1 MRIVSLP
8 TIFRFCFLAALVQ
21 FVPILRADV
30 VQSGE
35 NRLFGI
41 SASYNDVF
49 FGDYFGRGGDTE
61 GHLAV
66 QGSVD
71 VQSHGFGAFR
81 MEKHQDGPVLVVG
94 GDVIASGTTVHDGN
108 AYIGGKL
115 NPQKG
120 NSQWNSL
127 GVSSDGVLSE
137 PGYQGSSGTIYVND
151 DSTFNRPYN
160 VPGYHK
166 SFAEGNISELPFDFG
181 LAKGQL
187 QTVSS
192 SLWALGETATG
203 AYNSSG
209 DYVIDLIGSGGL
221 QAVTV
226 DAGIFQRLA
235 ETGKNLFVNAG
246 ADTTLILNVS
256 DMYGIGLLDLSREL
270 FLNGQNEQFDGE
282 FDGGNVLINTNVK
295 NVNVSNANIN
305 ASILALD
312 ALFDIQGGHI
322 SGQVFGDSVD
332 LTNGGELHAYYTF
345 DDRHFDV
352 LTPEP
357 ATFAFFAIAGVIGL
371 SMTYCSRRKRYRCF
385 ARPF

>member
-1 MRIVSLP
+1 MRTTSFPAILGCCLFAV
-8 TIFRFCFLAALVQ
+8 LVQ
-21 FVPILRADV
+21 FVPVLRADV
-30 VQSGE
+30 VQSSE

-41 SASYNDVF
+41 SASFNDVF
-49 FGDYFGRGGDTE
+49 FGNYYGSGGDTE

-66 QGSVD
+66 QGNVD

-94 GDVIASGTTVHDGN
+94 GDVLASGSTVHDGN

-127 GVSSDGVLSE
+127 GVSSDGDLTA
-137 PGYQGSSGTIYVND
+137 PGYQGSSGTVYVRD
-151 DSTFNRPYN
+151 DSTFNRPYG
-160 VPGYHK
+160 VPGYHQ

-181 LAKGQL
+181 LAKEQL

-209 DYVIDLIGSGGL
+209 DYVIDLIGLGGL

-226 DAGIFQRLA
+226 DASIFQRLA
-235 ETGKNLFVNAG
+235 AVGKNLLINAG

-270 FLNGQNEQFDGE
+270 FLNGHNETFDGE

-295 NVNVSNANIN
+295 DVKVSNANIN

-312 ALFDIQGGHI
+312 ALFDIQGGHV
-322 SGQVFGDSVD
+322 SGQVFGDSVE

-357 ATFAFFAIAGVIGL
+357 VTFAFFAIAGAIAL
-371 SMTYCSRRKRYRCF
+371 STTFGSRRKRCRCF
-385 ARPF
+385 ARSF